1 MRRHSTSRRLAIALA
16 TLLGLAGAVSG
27 EVGVTDGPKGVV
39 VNTRNGKAYAAF
51 PDLGIVKIVNG
62 VAGPVVTLK
71 TGANVKN
78 LTMDP
83 RSGRV
88 YAMNRGA
95 GTISVIDPDSDAIV
109 DPLKADRGSL
119 TALNPVT
126 NKLYVSASTG
136 TDPSVIDLATKS
148 STPIHAGTEATRCRT
163 QPSTRR
169 TASSICR
176 HRTTTRSRS
185 STRGRALSRWSER
198 AACR

>member
-109 DPLKADRGSL
+109 DTLKADRGIAIN
-119 TALNPVT
+119 TKT
-126 NKLYVSASTG
+126 NMIYVVNTHANSV
-136 TDPSVIDLATKS
+136 SVID
-148 STPIHAGTEATRCRT
+148 
-163 QPSTRR
+163 
-169 TASSICR
+169 
-176 HRTTTRSRS
+176 
-185 STRGRALSRWSER
+185 GRANTVAATVPADKGPWAVAVNSASNMIYVANRLSDRVTVIDGRTNR
-198 AACR
+198 AVQR